1 MLWRQGNLDSV
12 GQTEALP
19 ETTPPSDCG
28 FLGVENLRIAYKNF
42 KDGIS
47 DRVKDGDDLFCLSW
61 LSPIL
66 CNPLFSRQVYII
78 IPAPYREAQMKG
90 VDRRVD
96 RTSGMHSHPP
106 AGRAG
111 TPTRGERRTAVG
123 RTGADIST
131 WLRESF
137 VGSAR

>member
-1 MLWRQGNLDSV
+1 MPRRQGNLDSA

-19 ETTPPSDCG
+19 ETTPPSDRG

-61 LSPIL
+61 LPPIL
-66 CNPLFSRQVYII
+66 CNPLSSRQVYIT
-78 IPAPYREAQMKG
+78 IPPLYRKAQMEG
-90 VDRRVD
+90 VDRRVN
-96 RTSGMHSHPP
+96 RASGIHGHSP
-106 AGRAG
+106 AGEAG

-123 RTGADIST
+123 RIGADIST
-131 WLRESF
+131 RLRESF
-137 VGSAR
+137 IGSAR